1 MYATHRRYEGI
12 DQSRIEE
19 LSRKV
24 NDSLIPKLSKL
35 PGFKG
40 YFLIEAGEGV
50 VKSTT
55 FFDTSSQ
62 AEDSTRVAAEWM
74 QEEKLEKLVP
84 NAPKQCEPFLFGAC
98 ERCGVLKIVMQL
110 SALPKNTGQDS
121 RAWSQTVIT

>member
-40 YFLIEAGEGV
+40 YFLMEAGEGV
-50 VKSTT
+50 VRSTT

-62 AEDSTRVAAEWM
+62 AEDSSRVAAEWT
-74 QEEKLEKLVP
+74 QDEKLEKLVP
-84 NAPKQCEPFLFGAC
+84 NAPKVTVRKVIAHETKAP
-98 ERCGVLKIVMQL
+98 VLV
-110 SALPKNTGQDS
+110 
-121 RAWSQTVIT
+121 

>member
-12 DQSRIEE
+12 DQTRIEE

-40 YFLIEAGEGV
+40 YFLMEGGEGV

-55 FFDTSSQ
+55 LFDTSSQ
-62 AEDSTRVAAEWM
+62 AEDSTRVVADWM
-74 QEEKLEKLVP
+74 QDEKLEKLVP
-84 NAPKQCEPFLFGAC
+84 NVPKVTVRKVIAHETKAP
-98 ERCGVLKIVMQL
+98 VLV
-110 SALPKNTGQDS
+110 
-121 RAWSQTVIT
+121 

>member
-35 PGFKG
+35 PGFNG

-84 NAPKQCEPFLFGAC
+84 NAPKVTVRKVIAHETKAP
-98 ERCGVLKIVMQL
+98 VLV
-110 SALPKNTGQDS
+110 
-121 RAWSQTVIT
+121 